1 MNRIRFDKHIDIDSI
16 PTLPAIAMEAIR
28 LMEGDQSSFRS
39 IADLLQN
46 DQVLSGRI
54 LHYANSAFVGARTE
68 ITTIAKAISL
78 LGFTTVR
85 SIILSVSVFDCFSGP
100 LSDRRGELVKFWL
113 HSIGVAATA
122 EILADKLGFSAP
134 DEAYLAGLV
143 HDIGKLVCFL
153 HLPEAFMRV
162 CLELEKQGG
171 YGIEAPLALE
181 VEEEIMG
188 ITHVEVG
195 KLVGTQWQFPA
206 PLVKAMWLHHQPVFA
221 TIRPER
227 DNLHQLIRF
236 ADVICVANNI
246 GSSYFLSS
254 NAYDHQHYH
263 FALENLMLH
272 HHLSSSDL
280 EDVVTRVMERVK
292 ELGAILGI
300 NDPDKYRTLVSSA
313 NQSLGSMSLNLE
325 QRNRELTQTNRVLDA
340 TCAMTRRLKSGMEI
354 GEAVEEVIA
363 AVRGAFVISRCLCM
377 VVDSKRDIFVGRIQ
391 IGSDLESFEVA
402 ASGVSAM
409 VSSSGRHADM
419 EKEAVRRLNQARL
432 QFDRGGIVES
442 GVIDMV
448 SGSSFMASF
457 FVADKKSNGRPE
469 RIIGELVLDF
479 QGVDSALGNIETL
492 SRNFQMLATAAGNG
506 IERILLEKDLQTQ
519 AKELADASRKMEES
533 QRHLFHSHRLATVG
547 RLAAGAAHEINNP
560 LTIISLNIQIME
572 RLLAQGD
579 ANIQEIGARLK
590 VLAGQEK
597 RISKIIGELMGF
609 ARPTQPRLE
618 PTDVAKVVND
628 ILMVIGDRVSMTK
641 IVVENQ
647 IPLDLPMVY
656 ADSGQIEQVIMNL
669 LINANH
675 AMPDGGR
682 ITLNAE
688 VDRRT
693 RVAVSVTDTGTGIS
707 KENLSKIFDP
717 FFTTKR
723 EGEGTGLGL
732 AICHS
737 IVEHNGGA
745 LQVQSEEGVG
755 STFTLRLPVDQGSR
769 LQTMKKAVDQKRKIP
784 ESGEECRILVVDDE
798 RLLNEMLQECLRSA
812 GYGVDGAFDGIE
824 GIGLLR
830 YKKYHLIMLDVRM
843 PRKDGLEVLKFV
855 RDEYPD
861 IPVIIITGLASMD
874 EIKETVKKGAFACIK
889 KPFQLDKVLVKVRE
903 ALANAA
909 DKCGIHRAKE
919 Q

>member
-28 LMEGDQSSFRS
+28 LMEGDQSNFSS
-39 IADLLQN
+39 IAELLQN

-54 LHYANSAFVGARTE
+54 LHYANSAFVGARSE
-68 ITTIAKAISL
+68 ITTIARAIGL

-85 SIILSVSVFDCFSGP
+85 SIILSVAVFDCFSGP
-100 LSDRRGELVKFWL
+100 LASRRAELVKFWL

-122 EILADKLGFSAP
+122 EILADKLGFAAP

-143 HDIGKLVCFL
+143 HDVGKLVCFL

-162 CLELEKQGG
+162 CQELEKQGG

-188 ITHVEVG
+188 ITHAEVG
-195 KLVGTQWQFPA
+195 KMVANQWLFPA

-227 DNLHQLIRF
+227 ENLHQLIRF
-236 ADVICVANNI
+236 ADVVCVANNI
-246 GSSYFLSS
+246 GSSYFLTP

-272 HHLSSSDL
+272 HHLSAEDL
-280 EDVVTRVMERVK
+280 DLVIKKVMERVK

-313 NQSLGSMSLNLE
+313 NQSLGAMSLNLE
-325 QRNRELTQTNRVLDA
+325 QRNRELTQANRVLDA
-340 TCAMTRRLKSGMEI
+340 TCVMTRRLKSGMEI
-354 GEAVEEVIA
+354 GEAIDEVVA
-363 AVRGAFVISRCLCM
+363 AVRSAFAVPRCLCM
-377 VVDSKRDIFVGRIQ
+377 VVDGRRDIFVGRIQ
-391 IGSDLESFEVA
+391 TGTEAESFEVA

-409 VSSSGRHADM
+409 VSSSGRHGDL
-419 EKEAVRRLNQARL
+419 EQEAVRRLTQARL
-432 QFDRGGIVES
+432 QFDGGGVVES

-448 SGSSFMASF
+448 AGSAFMASF

-469 RIIGELVLDF
+469 RIIGELILDF
-479 QGVDSALGNIETL
+479 QGVDLGPGTMESL
-492 SRNFQMLATAAGNG
+492 SRNFQMLATAASNG
-506 IERILLEKDLQTQ
+506 IERILLEKDLQSQ
-519 AKELADASRKMEES
+519 ARELAEASRKMEES
-533 QRHLFHSHRLATVG
+533 QRQLFHSHRLATVG

-560 LTIISLNIQIME
+560 LTIISLNLQIME
-572 RLLAQGD
+572 RLLAQGQ
-579 ANIQEIGARLK
+579 ANIPEIGERLK

-609 ARPTQPRLE
+609 ARPTQPRLQS
-618 PTDVAKVVND
+618 TDVAKVVND

-641 IVVENQ
+641 IAVDNR
-647 IPLDLPMVY
+647 IPLDLPNVY
-656 ADSGQIEQVIMNL
+656 ADAGQIEQVIMNL
-669 LINANH
+669 LVNANH
-675 AMPDGGR
+675 AMPDGGT
-682 ITLNAE
+682 ITLSAE
-688 VDRRT
+688 VDRRN
-693 RVAVSVTDTGTGIS
+693 RVAVSIADTGTGIS
-707 KENLSKIFDP
+707 KENLGKIFDP
-717 FFTTKR
+717 FFTTKK

-737 IVEHNGGA
+737 IVEHNGGT
-745 LQVQSEEGVG
+745 LQVHSDEGVG
-755 STFTLRLPVDQGSR
+755 ATFTLRLPVDQGSR
-769 LQTMKKAVDQKRKIP
+769 LQTMKKVVDQKRKTP
-784 ESGEECRILVVDDE
+784 EGSEACRILVVDDE
-798 RLLNEMLQECLRSA
+798 RILNEMLQECLRAA
-812 GYGVDGAFDGIE
+812 GYEVDGAFDGIE

-830 YKKYHLIMLDVRM
+830 YKKYHLIMLDIRM

-855 RDEYPD
+855 HGEYPD
-861 IPVIIITGLASMD
+861 IPVIIVTGLASME
-874 EIKETVKKGAFACIK
+874 EIKETVKSGAFACIK

-903 ALANAA
+903 ALASAG
-909 DKCGIHRAKE
+909 KCGAYVPDG